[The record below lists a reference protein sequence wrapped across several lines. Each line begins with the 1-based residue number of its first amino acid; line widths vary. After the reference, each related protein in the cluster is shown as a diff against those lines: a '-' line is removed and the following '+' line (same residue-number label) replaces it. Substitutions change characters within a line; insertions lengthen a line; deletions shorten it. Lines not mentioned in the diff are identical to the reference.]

1 MKKLGFL
8 GTGWIGRHRMAAML
22 DTGLATAVAICDPS
36 ADCLADAAVLAP
48 NAVRVRS
55 LKEMLA
61 LDLDGI
67 VIATPSALH
76 AVQSVQVLEA
86 GVAVFCQKP
95 LGRDLAET
103 QGVIDAARKA
113 DRLLGVDLSYRHTDA
128 MRAIAPLVAGGDLGK
143 VFAVDLTFHN
153 AYGPDK
159 PWFYDPAQS
168 GGGCVVDLGV
178 HLVDLAL
185 WALGF
190 PEVTDVS
197 ATLLSAAAPLKSGLV
212 EDYAVASFV
221 AGGVSV
227 RLGCSWR
234 LHAGRDAVI
243 EAASMVLPAA
253 LRCATL
259 MDRSTTS
266 TPSVS
271 TAPGVRCCQ
280 RRATFGAVARRSHGS
295 RHWSAQTRS
304 ILRLRR
310 LRPAHACWM
319 RSMPQVCRKAEAGH
333 GRLSITSLAAR
344 MPLCH
349 APCAVEK
356 SVGCVASPAKKMR
369 SSIGRARIARAPAW
383 PGRA

>member
-1 MKKLGFL
+1 MKRLGFL

-22 DTGLATAVAICDPS
+22 DTGLCTAVAICDPS

-48 NAVRVRS
+48 DAVRVRS
-55 LKEMLA
+55 LDEMLA

-190 PEVTDVS
+190 PDVTDVS

-243 EAASMVLPAA
+243 EAAFYGTAGGAA
-253 LRCATL
+253 LRNVDGSFYDL
-259 MDRSTTS
+259 
-266 TPSVS
+266 
-271 TAPGVRCCQ
+271 TAERFDGTGCTVLSEAGDVWGG
-280 RRATFGAVARRSHGS
+280 RAAVAWVEALERSNTFDPAAETFAA
-295 RHWSAQTRS
+295 SARVLDA
-304 ILRLRR
+304 IY
-310 LRPAHACWM
+310 A
-319 RSMPQVCRKAEAGH
+319 AG
-333 GRLSITSLAAR
+333 LSQ
-344 MPLCH
+344 
-349 APCAVEK
+349 
-356 SVGCVASPAKKMR
+356 G
-369 SSIGRARIARAPAW
+369 
-383 PGRA
+383 